1 MANKKNIEVLKG
13 VIETKIA
20 RYSFTSC
27 RQGVNRWKVTRDIKT
42 PVYRHGI
49 ALTSESFYCRTK
61 KDAIAKMREIVPAA
75 TWEFVNGLCLN
86 HTGKMF
92 GMVSFST
99 SCLENP
105 RCIERMKNGSS
116 VCAHCFAE
124 RQQKRQASTRAKLSR
139 NTALV
144 TSSIMSESY
153 FPVLSDYKKI
163 RLESFGDLMSETQA
177 ENYMRFAE
185 VNKHASVALW
195 TKNPDILYKA
205 LEKRGFRK
213 PSNMIVIFSSY
224 GLNKPMENMLKLYTM
239 PNGKPMIDKLF
250 TVYDKNHA
258 DEVNINCGARSCMTC
273 ERCYKKRTA
282 ASVNELLK

>member
-1 MANKKNIEVLKG
+1 MSNKSNIEVLHG
-13 VIETKIA
+13 IIETKAA
-20 RYSFTSC
+20 RYSLTAC
-27 RQGVNRWKVTRDIKT
+27 RQGINRYAVTVEFKN
-42 PVYRHGI
+42 PVSRHGI
-49 ALTSESFYCRTK
+49 ALTSQSYYCRTK
-61 KDAIAKMREIVPAA
+61 KDALVKLAEIVPAA
-75 TWEFVNGLCLN
+75 TREFVNGLCLN

-105 RCIERMKNGSS
+105 RCIERMKNGNS

-124 RQQKRQASTRAKLSR
+124 RQQKRQASTRNKLSR

-144 TSSIMSESY
+144 TSSLMSESY

-163 RLESFGDLMSETQA
+163 RLESFGDLINETQA
-177 ENYMRFAE
+177 ENYIRFAE

-205 LEKRGFRK
+205 LEKRGFQK
-213 PSNMIVIFSSY
+213 PSNLIVIFSSY
-224 GLNKPMENMLKLYTM
+224 GLNKPMENMLNLYTL

-258 DEVNINCGARSCMTC
+258 ENVNINCGARSCMTC
-273 ERCYKKRTA
+273 GRCYKKRTGT
-282 ASVNELLK
+282 SVNEILK